1 MCGFLYINDKFN
13 PIDLKKSHDSLNL
26 QQHRGPDFQGEVGLE
41 FSKNQYN
48 FLNVKEKKN
57 QLINYYLGHNR
68 LKIIDLSEKSNQPIF
83 KNQSF
88 FLYNGEFYNY
98 QNFDKEKTNSDT
110 LTLFNRFKESGV
122 SFLNEVNGMWSLVY
136 GDLKNN
142 KIFLSRDRYGKKPLY
157 YYKNENLFI
166 ASSEIK
172 SIFNYL
178 DKKSREINPEYLA
191 RFFVTKLNDYSSE
204 KTFYKEIKSVKA
216 GEVLEL
222 NNLNLELK
230 KVLNIKKFPLKNFNT
245 KSRKEIGDNLK
256 IDLQNAV
263 SSRLISDAPVGVLVS
278 GGMDS
283 SAIVSNIINLKKKD
297 NVNFFFAK
305 QFISAKNELS
315 DDDYYVKIISKALK
329 IKINEIELVNE
340 SSKIEKI
347 FFDLTHQFEEPF
359 NIELASIPTY
369 LISKNM
375 KEKGIKVSIDGI
387 AGDEILSGYP
397 SFLSL
402 ANANLHKNNYI
413 NFLKY
418 FRFYLNHSPHGKKSD
433 LLTFLSQIK
442 NKLFVKKKIKDN
454 KIFSNKFNDY
464 VANIDIINLRAQY
477 STATKRQLLE
487 LFKFQIPYYL
497 KIADQCNMI
506 NSVENRS
513 PFLDLNLFK
522 YVFLKEEFK
531 FDKNFTKTLLRE
543 ILRNELPNEIVYRK
557 KKGGFGSSMD
567 INKLK
572 TKKNIEMILDCK
584 ISRSIL
590 AKDINIEK
598 LLNDKSLFKNFLVLS
613 YLSTQYNLNLNI

>member
-1 MCGFLYINDKFN
+1 MCGFLYINDKLR
-13 PIDLKKSHDSLNL
+13 PVDLKKSHESLNL
-26 QQHRGPDFQGEVGLE
+26 QNHRGPDFQGEIGVN
-41 FSKNQYN
+41 FSKNYYN
-48 FLNVKEKKN
+48 FINIKKN
-57 QLINYYLGHNR
+57 KIQNVNYYLGHNR
-68 LKIIDLSEKSNQPIF
+68 LKIIDLNEKSNQPII

-88 FLYNGEFYNY
+88 FLYNGEFYNF
-98 QNFDKEKTNSDT
+98 NEFDKENTNSDT
-110 LTLFNRFKESGV
+110 LTLFNRFQDNGV
-122 SFLNEVNGMWSLVY
+122 SFLNKVNGMWSFVY
-136 GDLKNN
+136 GDLKND

-157 YYKNENLFI
+157 YFKNEHLFI

-178 DKKSREINPEYLA
+178 DTKIREINPDYLA
-191 RFFVTKLNDYSSE
+191 RFFVTKLNDYSTE
-204 KTFYKEIKSVKA
+204 KTFYKKIQSVKA

-222 NNLNLELK
+222 DNSNLHIK
-230 KVLNIKKFPLKNFNT
+230 KVLNIKKFITKNFISESQKKIKNEL
-245 KSRKEIGDNLK
+245 KS
-256 IDLQNAV
+256 DLQNAV
-263 SSRLISDAPVGVLVS
+263 SLRLTSDAPVGVLVS
-278 GGMDS
+278 GGIDS

-305 QFISAKNELS
+305 QFISAKNKLS
-315 DDDYYVKIISKALK
+315 EDDYYVKIISKHLK
-329 IKINEIELVNE
+329 IKVHEIELVNE
-340 SSKIEKI
+340 KSKIENI
-347 FFDLTHQFEEPF
+347 FFNLTKQFEEPF

-369 LISKNM
+369 LISKAMN
-375 KEKGIKVSIDGI
+375 EKGIKVSIDGVG
-387 AGDEILSGYP
+387 GDEILSGYP

-413 NFLKY
+413 KFIKY
-418 FRFYLNHSPHGKKSD
+418 FGLHLSHSDNKGTD
-433 LLTFLSQIK
+433 DFLTFLSQIK
-442 NKLFVKKKIKDN
+442 NKIFIKNKIKTN
-454 KIFSNKFNDY
+454 KIFSNRFNDY
-464 VANIDIINLRAQY
+464 MKKINIINLRAQY

-497 KIADQCNMI
+497 KISDQCNMI

-531 FDKNFTKTLLRE
+531 FDKNFTKTLMRE
-543 ILRNELPNEIVYRK
+543 ILKNELPNEIVFRK
-557 KKGGFGSSMD
+557 NKGGFGSSID

-598 LLNDKSLFKNFLVLS
+598 LLIDKSLFKNFLVLS
-613 YLSTQYNLNLNI
+613 YLSTQYNLSLDI